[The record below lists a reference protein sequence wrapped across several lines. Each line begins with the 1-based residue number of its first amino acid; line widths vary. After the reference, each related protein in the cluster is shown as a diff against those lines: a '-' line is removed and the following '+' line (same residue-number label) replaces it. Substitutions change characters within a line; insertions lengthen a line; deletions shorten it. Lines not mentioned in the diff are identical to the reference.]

1 YNLLKIIQKYI
12 KRGVGKLDDNLM
24 DLINVGNF
32 TKIAVKRFE
41 ENIVNK
47 TNYIESVRRE
57 RLGEK
62 SSFKEEK

>member
-1 YNLLKIIQKYI
+1 MDN
-12 KRGVGKLDDNLM
+12 NLM

-47 TNYIESVRRE
+47 TNYLESVKE
-57 RLGEK
+57 SRLGEEYN
-62 SSFKEEK
+62 FKEDKNE

>member
-1 YNLLKIIQKYI
+1 
-12 KRGVGKLDDNLM
+12 M

-47 TNYIESVRRE
+47 KDYIESVKRN
-57 RLGEK
+57 RLGENN
-62 SSFKEEK
+62 SFKEEK

>member
-1 YNLLKIIQKYI
+1 M
-12 KRGVGKLDDNLM
+12 DDNLM